1 MLRKRHEGSV
11 GVHEELQMMIDDRFP
26 VIVERRLKIRSSVDD
41 QEKDLLVRIGKPYM
55 TESNG
60 DAVCPV
66 AIDGLFGRLPDIRG
80 VDEMDALRLALE
92 LVENTLRERAGEQVF
107 WPDGEPYS

>member
-1 MLRKRHEGSV
+1 M
-11 GVHEELQMMIDDRFP
+11 DDRFP
-26 VIVERRLKIRSSVDD
+26 VLVERRLKIRSSDNK
-41 QEKDLLVRIGKPYM
+41 ERELLVRIGKPRA
-55 TESNG
+55 TEANG

-92 LVENTLRERAGEQVF
+92 LVERTLRERTGEQVL
-107 WPDGEPYS
+107 WPDGEPYL